1 MAGDLSGSRR
11 NVMKRFRV
19 LFICTLFLLAAVPTF
34 AAPQCQD
41 CDEITGECGPDG
53 FEHMPCRYTASGCEN
68 YNKLC
73 IGFSA
78 ADAGVKTVLSE
89 WKVAS
94 VEVTNELAQVVVT
107 PSAIAQK

>member
-1 MAGDLSGSRR
+1 
-11 NVMKRFRV
+11 MKLFRV
-19 LFICTLFLLAAVPTF
+19 LFVCTLFLLAVSPTF

-41 CDEITGECGPDG
+41 CVNGECADTSS
-53 FEHMPCRYTASGCEN
+53 EHRPCRYTGTGCEN
-68 YNKLC
+68 YNGFC

-94 VEVTNELAQVVVT
+94 IEITNELTQVVVT
-107 PSAIAQK
+107 PSAIAQADTPAPTLQN